1 MKNYSKNAKLNKVLN
16 EIREQLLSIHDTEN
30 ESLQEIKRYVDYFGF
45 DYKHLD
51 YFIYEHGN
59 VLVYNYQIRELY
71 KEYKSL
77 KSASIDKLIEIYKRQ
92 VGCMAR
98 QLLNEHNISFR
109 R

>member
-16 EIREQLLSIHDTEN
+16 EIRDQLLSIHDTEN
-30 ESLQEIKRYVDYFGF
+30 ESLNEIKRYVDYFGF
-45 DYKHLD
+45 NPQHLD

-59 VLVYNYQIRELY
+59 VLIYNYQIRELY

-77 KSASIDKLIEIYKRQ
+77 ASSSIEKLIDIYKRQ

-98 QLLNEHNISFR
+98 QLLKENNMF
-109 R
+109 